1 MNKQRE
7 EETDDLEAEP
17 TPQDD
22 KPEVTV
28 RADENGQHV
37 VDVPTESRG
46 ERRKRQRMEEMG
58 GLVDSKLK
66 PLMELL
72 QQQRQA
78 PVQQPVFQQPAPAAP
93 QDETKN
99 EWLKHSRRQEQ
110 IVSEMANSKDTATI
124 EKLRNEWHDEEFE
137 KTNIVARKHIPK
149 AQPQEPPEFVI
160 LRTEFPD
167 VLNAGPDVTR
177 YASSIFNQE
186 EIKARRAGKPF
197 NVMDIHR
204 KALNQ
209 AAKEFGIRS
218 ADPSPKPSET
228 QRARFGG
235 AGPAS
240 TGGNG
245 SVAASRPLNAAEK
258 KMALARYGKGNSPE
272 KAYELWAKEDPSY
285 FKDA

>member
-1 MNKQRE
+1 MAKQRE
-7 EETDDLEAEP
+7 EDTDDLEAEP

-22 KPEVTV
+22 QPEVTV
-28 RADENGQHV
+28 RADDNGQHMV
-37 VDVPTESRG
+37 ETSQESRADK
-46 ERRKRQRMEEMG
+46 RKRQRMEEMG

-66 PLMELL
+66 PLMDLL
-72 QQQRQA
+72 QQQRQM
-78 PVQQPVFQQPAPAAP
+78 PVQQQPVFQQQQTAPR
-93 QDETKN
+93 DETKD
-99 EWLKHSRRQEQ
+99 EWMKHSRRQEE
-110 IVSEMANSKDTATI
+110 IVTSMANAKDTATI
-124 EKLRNEWHDEEFE
+124 ERLRNEWHDEEFE
-137 KTNIVARKHIPK
+137 KTNLVAKKHIPK
-149 AQPQEPPEFVI
+149 ATPQEPPEFVI

-167 VLNAGPDVTR
+167 VLSAGPDVTR

-204 KALNQ
+204 KALAQ

-218 ADPSPKPSET
+218 DPSPKPSET
-228 QRARFGG
+228 QRRRFGG

-240 TGGNG
+240 TGGND
-245 SVAASRPLNAAEK
+245 SVASSRPLNAAEK

>member
-1 MNKQRE
+1 MAKQRE
-7 EETDDLEAEP
+7 EETEDLEAES

-22 KPEVTV
+22 QPEVTV
-28 RADENGQHV
+28 RANENGEHV
-37 VDVPTESRG
+37 VDVPTESRSD
-46 ERRKRQRMEEMG
+46 RRKRQRMEEMG

-66 PLMELL
+66 PLMDLL
-72 QQQRQA
+72 QQQRQM
-78 PVQQPVFQQPAPAAP
+78 PVQQQPVFQQPQAAP
-93 QDETKN
+93 KDENREKIRK
-99 EWLKHSRRQEQ
+99 LASRQKE
-110 IVSEMANSKDTATI
+110 
-124 EKLRNEWHDEEFE
+124 
-137 KTNIVARKHIPK
+137 IVAHMSRTNDLEELNKLEEEWEDIDVEKIDIRAGRLIPK
-149 AQPQEPPEFVI
+149 QAAPEPPEFVI

-218 ADPSPKPSET
+218 DPSPKPSET
-228 QRARFGG
+228 QRRRFGG

-245 SVAASRPLNAAEK
+245 STAASRPLNAAEK